1 VNIEHSKTL
10 CVILHHGS
18 EEYTNKCISSL
29 LNQKQLDI
37 VILDND
43 PSQSYEPLAYARK
56 SVKIF
61 KTGGSAGFSESN
73 NIGVKAFLTKYH
85 SSILILNNDTIVS
98 EGALE
103 YLLNTLNSSS
113 VGAVGP
119 CMPYT
124 SHPNKIWACGGNISK
139 LRVSIG
145 GIQPK
150 HQRPYEV
157 DYLPAAAILCRSD
170 LWKEIGGFNEE
181 YFIAYEE
188 AEFALEIKKRG
199 FKVMVDPRS
208 VILHTVGMSNQIS
221 AKYYY
226 NSIRNRLIFSKYLY
240 GKNIG
245 FFYALIITTL
255 SFLNARSLKN
265 FLQRIKLWIKAISD
279 DFNKVPIDRKILQ
292 SITEQFEDNY

>member
-1 VNIEHSKTL
+1 VNVEYSKTL
-10 CVILHHGS
+10 CVILHYGS
-18 EEYTNKCISSL
+18 EEYTNKCINSL
-29 LNQKQLDI
+29 LNQKHLDI
-37 VILDND
+37 VIIDND
-43 PSQSYEPLAYARK
+43 PRQSYELPTYTKKFAR
-56 SVKIF
+56 IF
-61 KTGGSAGFSESN
+61 KTGGAAGFSESN
-73 NIGVKAFLTKYH
+73 NRGIKAFLTTDH
-85 SSILILNNDTIVS
+85 GSIFILNNDTIVS
-98 EGALE
+98 ENALE
-103 YLLNTLNSSS
+103 YLLNTLNSSA

-124 SHPNKIWACGGNISK
+124 NQTNKIWACGGVISK

-150 HQRPYEV
+150 NHQPYKV

-199 FKVMVDPRS
+199 FKIMADPRS
-208 VILHTVGMSNQIS
+208 IILHTVGMSNQIS

-240 GKNIG
+240 GKKIG
-245 FFYALIITTL
+245 FVYALIVTTL
-255 SFLNARSLKN
+255 SFLNAHSLKN
-265 FLQRIKLWIKAISD
+265 FIQRIKLWTKAASD
-279 DFNKVPIDRKILQ
+279 DFNKIPINRKILQ
-292 SITEQFEDNY
+292 SIAEQFKDN

>member
-1 VNIEHSKTL
+1 MNIEYSKTL
-10 CVILHHGS
+10 CVILHYGS
-18 EEYTNKCISSL
+18 EEYTNKCINSL

-43 PSQSYEPLAYARK
+43 PSQSYELPIYIKKFA
-56 SVKIF
+56 KIF
-61 KTGGSAGFSESN
+61 KTGGAAGFSESYN
-73 NIGVKAFLTKYH
+73 RGIKKFLTINH
-85 SSILILNNDTIVS
+85 NSIFILNNDTIVS
-98 EGALE
+98 QNALE
-103 YLLNTLNSSS
+103 YLLNTLNSSA

-124 SHPNKIWACGGNISK
+124 SQPNKIWACGGIINK
-139 LRVSIG
+139 LRLSVG

-150 HQRPYEV
+150 NQQPYEV
-157 DYLPAAAILCRSD
+157 DYLPAAAILCCSD

-181 YFIAYEE
+181 YFIAFEE

-199 FKVMVDPRS
+199 LKVMADPRS

-240 GKNIG
+240 GKKIG
-245 FFYALIITTL
+245 FVYAMIVTTL
-255 SFLNARSLKN
+255 SFLNARTFKN
-265 FLQRIKLWIKAISD
+265 FIQRIKLWTKAISD
-279 DFNKVPIDRKILQ
+279 DFNKIPIDRKILQ
-292 SITEQFEDNY
+292 SITEQFKDN